1 MTTYNPNPDPE
12 DPNAAP
18 TIEITNIIT
27 KELTYWANITDMLY
41 QDHKLYFLIN
51 DDSSTSNNLTYSR
64 GEVYMKSL
72 VDGSEKS
79 GGLVDLTELNS
90 IKTGI
95 YSGSNSQD
103 YENDIIYS
111 NYGDINDLSTG
122 IPAVYE
128 FDDEY
133 NQPIQLYAPYNS
145 SLETSFAGPQKFIS
159 VNPKKLV
166 ITDSGIAFF
175 TDDNGVTKY
184 KEVNRVVYVDID
196 DFTIEDSKD
205 MDLQFLD
212 DYKTI
217 SLNYYVDLSNYDS
230 FDGYKWN
237 EANRCF
243 EEYEVV
249 GGISAHIIKEN

>member
-1 MTTYNPNPDPE
+1 
-12 DPNAAP
+12 
-18 TIEITNIIT
+18 
-27 KELTYWANITDMLY
+27 
-41 QDHKLYFLIN
+41 
-51 DDSSTSNNLTYSR
+51 
-64 GEVYMKSL
+64 MKQTL
-72 VDGSEKS
+72 KRNF
-79 GGLVDLTELNS
+79 TE
-90 IKTGI
+90 
-95 YSGSNSQD
+95 
-103 YENDIIYS
+103 
-111 NYGDINDLSTG
+111 
-122 IPAVYE
+122 
-128 FDDEY
+128 
-133 NQPIQLYAPYNS
+133 PIYNS

-196 DFTIEDSKD
+196 DLTIEDSKD

-217 SLNYYVDLSNYDS
+217 SLNYYVDLSNYES
-230 FDGYKWN
+230 FHGYKWN